1 MPSLLPVLPDARS
14 TLRHNMAKEATVRK
28 IPTRR
33 CTGCGEHF
41 PKNTL
46 IRVLRTPEGEVVL
59 DLTGKKSGRGAYI
72 CKNISCL
79 KKARK
84 ARRLETSLECPIS
97 AEIYERM
104 EEELT
109 VGE

>member
-1 MPSLLPVLPDARS
+1 MAENLTARKMP
-14 TLRHNMAKEATVRK
+14 M
-28 IPTRR
+28 RR

-46 IRVLRTPEGEVVL
+46 IRILRTPEGEVVL
-59 DLTGKKSGRGAYI
+59 DLTGKRSGRGAYI
-72 CKNISCL
+72 CKSVACL

-84 ARRLETSLECPIS
+84 SGRITSSLECSVP
-97 AEIYERM
+97 EEVYLKM

-109 VGE
+109 VGK

>member
-1 MPSLLPVLPDARS
+1 MSN
-14 TLRHNMAKEATVRK
+14 TTVKK

-46 IRVLRTPEGEVVL
+46 IRVLRTPVGEVTL

-72 CKNISCL
+72 CKNVTCF

-84 ARRLETSLECPIS
+84 ARRIETSLECQIS
-97 AEIYERM
+97 EELYNRM
-104 EEELT
+104 EEELD
-109 VGE
+109 GGK

>member
-1 MPSLLPVLPDARS
+1 MSS
-14 TLRHNMAKEATVRK
+14 TTVKK

-46 IRVLRTPEGEVVL
+46 IRVLRTPEGEVIL

-72 CKNISCL
+72 CKNVTCF

-84 ARRLETSLECPIS
+84 ARRIETSLECQIS
-97 AEIYERM
+97 EELYNRM
-104 EEELT
+104 EEELD
-109 VGE
+109 GGK

>member
-1 MPSLLPVLPDARS
+1 MALTKKTPV
-14 TLRHNMAKEATVRK
+14 
-28 IPTRR
+28 RR
-33 CTGCGEHF
+33 CVGCGEHF

-72 CKNISCL
+72 CKNAACF

-84 ARRLETSLECPIS
+84 ARRIETSLECQIS
-97 AEIYERM
+97 EELYNRM
-104 EEELT
+104 EEELD
-109 VGE
+109 GGK